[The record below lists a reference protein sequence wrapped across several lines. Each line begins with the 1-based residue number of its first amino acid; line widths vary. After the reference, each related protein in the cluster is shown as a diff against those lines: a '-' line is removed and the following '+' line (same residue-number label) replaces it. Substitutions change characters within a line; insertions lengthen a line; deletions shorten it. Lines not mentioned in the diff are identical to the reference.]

1 MNLAHV
7 APRSLADAPA
17 IDVTRS
23 IGRAAIRSLWE
34 ELALYPK
41 PGLVSLRDSG
51 AHGDMDATTF
61 IRSLFATSRYFHEI
75 AIAGASGAR
84 FETLR
89 RLGVRAEA
97 AMLAAT
103 GGVNT
108 HRGAIF
114 ALGLLCA
121 AAARARTRGAAL
133 TDRTLRRVL
142 LDQWGNALAAFERI
156 PIQRSHGSI
165 VVRRYGAAG
174 ARSEARRA
182 FPAVFDIALPAL
194 RGALAH
200 GVSPQRARLAAF
212 FALLGCVD
220 DTNVLH
226 RCGAEGLAF
235 ARQRAREFRERGG
248 VSAHDALIRA
258 EEIHREFVAARLSP
272 GGCADLLAATLFVNT
287 VTAQ

>member
-7 APRSLADAPA
+7 APRSLAEVS
-17 IDVTRS
+17 DVDTARS
-23 IGRAAIRSLWE
+23 IGRAAVRSLWH

-51 AHGDMDATTF
+51 AHGDMDAATF
-61 IRSLFATSRYFHEI
+61 IRSLFAMSRYFHDI
-75 AIAGASGAR
+75 AIAGASSAR

-114 ALGLLCA
+114 AVGLLCA
-121 AAARARTRGAAL
+121 TAARAHTYGAVP
-133 TDRTLRRVL
+133 TDRTLRRML
-142 LDQWGNALAAFERI
+142 IDQWGNALAAFEHS
-156 PIQRSHGSI
+156 PIRHSHGAV

-194 RGALAH
+194 REALKQ

-212 FALLGCVD
+212 FALLGHVD

-235 ARQRAREFRERGG
+235 VRRRAREFRERGG
-248 VSAHDALIRA
+248 VFRHDALIRA
-258 EEIHREFVAARLSP
+258 EAIHREFVAARLSP
-272 GGCADLLAATLFVNT
+272 GGCADLLAATLFVHSVT
-287 VTAQ
+287 VQ